1 MLSGAEG
8 RHASTVRRLGPGE
21 RVDLTD
27 GTGQLAE
34 CVVSA
39 ARPGEL
45 ELTVLARRTEPEP
58 ACPVVVAQALLKG
71 DRAELAV
78 ELMTE
83 VGIDEIVPWEAER
96 CIARWRPDHR
106 EKALGRWRTAAVEA
120 AKQSRRAR
128 FPLIDQPERVTGL
141 AGRAARAR
149 LAVLLDPTAGTPL
162 AHLLPVAD
170 PAPQECH
177 PPSQGRAEILLII
190 GPEGGISPAERATLT
205 RAGAVAA
212 RLGPTVLRGSTAGAV
227 AGALVLAACGR
238 WG

>member
-1 MLSGAEG
+1 VLSGAEG
-8 RHASTVRRLGPGE
+8 WHAGTVRRLGPGE

-34 CVVSA
+34 CMVSA

-45 ELTVLARRTEPEP
+45 ELTVLARRTDPEP

-83 VGIDEIVPWEAER
+83 VGVDEIVPWEAER

-128 FPLIDQPERVTGL
+128 FPVIDQLERVTGL
-141 AGRAARAR
+141 AERAARAR
-149 LAVLLDPTAGTPL
+149 LAVLLDPAAGTPL
-162 AHLLPVAD
+162 AHLLPAGE
-170 PAPQECH
+170 PQPQQSNTPGRE
-177 PPSQGRAEILLII
+177 RAEIVLIV
-190 GPEGGISPAERATLT
+190 GPEGGISPAEHATLT
-205 RAGAVAA
+205 RAGAVPA

-227 AGALVLAACGR
+227 AAALVLADCGR
-238 WG
+238 WA